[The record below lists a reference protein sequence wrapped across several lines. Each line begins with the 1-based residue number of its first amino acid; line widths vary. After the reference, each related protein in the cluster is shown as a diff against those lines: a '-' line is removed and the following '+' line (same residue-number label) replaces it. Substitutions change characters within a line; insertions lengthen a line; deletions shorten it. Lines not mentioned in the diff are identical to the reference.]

1 MTKLKLYI
9 SLIML
14 TFFFNTTL
22 YPENNVFIKYKIE
35 DVIITN
41 TDIENEAKYLIALS
55 PQLKTMSEKKILEIA
70 ETSIIRETVKQYEVK
85 KYFKLDQKNPLI
97 ERFIEDF
104 YLRLNLSNKQD
115 FINYLENQGMD
126 IKEVEK
132 KIEIENNWN
141 ILIYEKYKDLV
152 VIDEDLLIKK
162 IKDSSANKET
172 ISYLLSEISIE
183 KDQGISLDEK
193 LKKIKD
199 SIDSIGFKNTANLY
213 SISDSAKFGGNIG
226 WILKDRLSKILLE
239 KISKVKVG
247 EITTPTQIGNFFLI
261 LKLEEIKK
269 EKVKIDLNKA
279 LETLREYEVNR
290 LLNQYSKIY
299 YNKIKIILNISEL

>member
-1 MTKLKLYI
+1 
-9 SLIML
+9 ML

-269 EKVKIDLNKA
+269 EKVKIDFNKA

-290 LLNQYSKIY
+290 LLNQYSRIY
-299 YNKIKIILNISEL
+299 YNKIKINLNISEL

>member
-1 MTKLKLYI
+1 
-9 SLIML
+9 ML

-239 KISKVKVG
+239 KISKVKVV
-247 EITTPTQIGNFFLI
+247 EITRPKQIGNFFLI

-269 EKVKIDLNKA
+269 EKVKIDFNKA

-290 LLNQYSKIY
+290 LLNQYSRIY
-299 YNKIKIILNISEL
+299 YNKIKINLNISEL

>member
-1 MTKLKLYI
+1 MIKLKLYI

-269 EKVKIDLNKA
+269 EKVKIDFNKA

-290 LLNQYSKIY
+290 LLNQYSRIY
-299 YNKIKIILNISEL
+299 YNKIKINLNISEL

>member
-269 EKVKIDLNKA
+269 EKVKIDFNKA

-290 LLNQYSKIY
+290 LLNQYSRIY
-299 YNKIKIILNISEL
+299 YNKIKINLNISEL

>member
-132 KIEIENNWN
+132 K
-141 ILIYEKYKDLV
+141 
-152 VIDEDLLIKK
+152 
-162 IKDSSANKET
+162 
-172 ISYLLSEISIE
+172 
-183 KDQGISLDEK
+183 
-193 LKKIKD
+193 
-199 SIDSIGFKNTANLY
+199 
-213 SISDSAKFGGNIG
+213 
-226 WILKDRLSKILLE
+226 
-239 KISKVKVG
+239 
-247 EITTPTQIGNFFLI
+247 
-261 LKLEEIKK
+261 
-269 EKVKIDLNKA
+269 
-279 LETLREYEVNR
+279 NR
-290 LLNQYSKIY
+290 N
-299 YNKIKIILNISEL
+299 

>member
-1 MTKLKLYI
+1 
-9 SLIML
+9 ML
-14 TFFFNTTL
+14 MFFFNTTL

-41 TDIENEAKYLIALS
+41 TDIENEAKYLVALS

-115 FINYLENQGMD
+115 FINYLKNQGMD

-141 ILIYEKYKDLV
+141 ILIYEKYKNLV

-162 IKDSSANKET
+162 IKESSAKKET

-269 EKVKIDLNKA
+269 EKVKIDFNKA
-279 LETLREYEVNR
+279 LETLREYELNR
-290 LLNQYSKIY
+290 RLNQYSRIY
-299 YNKIKIILNISEL
+299 YNKIKINLNISEL